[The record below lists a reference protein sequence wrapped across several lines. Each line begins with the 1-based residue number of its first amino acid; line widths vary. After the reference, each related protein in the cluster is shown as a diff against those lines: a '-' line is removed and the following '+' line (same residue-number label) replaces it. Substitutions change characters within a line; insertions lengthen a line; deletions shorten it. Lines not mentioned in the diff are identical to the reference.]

1 MQAPDAVYAVVF
13 HLAVGGGVAHRAVV
27 LHPTVGAGNALDAL
41 TFPPAV
47 RAGVAL
53 RAAAFH
59 LAVGAGVA
67 LRALA
72 FQLAVGA
79 SLALYALVFPLAM
92 RTRVA
97 LRAAA
102 FQLAVLAPLSVHG
115 ASRTPRLRH
124 RLRATSHVS
133 ANARHAVATKEET
146 ISRTSFPETWQ
157 PTMRNRSNPPHHFR
171 APLPRR
177 TCTLIVLGGPVPK
190 ESCQV
195 LPQTLN
201 PKP

>member
-1 MQAPDAVYAVVF
+1 MRAGVALRALVF
-13 HLAVGGGVAHRAVV
+13 QLAVRAGVALRAVAFQLAV
-27 LHPTVGAGNALDAL
+27 RSGVALRAV